1 MSVRPVLERNATR
14 CASISEAHKTLAGI
28 SLICVGLSD
37 AFPIYFVYQVLSV
50 VIRRSCSKG
59 GKMGLV

>member
-28 SLICVGLSD
+28 SDLLIGRVSD
-37 AFPIYFVYQVLSV
+37 YIYQVLSV